1 MKKMS
6 YVMRGVLL
14 GAMLSSGFLVVSS
27 QDATAATSSIDDP
40 YPDPVLQ
47 SYDIS
52 GRARYGGTGFEGILF
67 TPGPDPNM
75 LPSGAPVWDPSFYY
89 GFALNYVVATG
100 TTTWSI
106 DFNRDGDFLDA
117 AESVSSLS
125 PTLVGKTF
133 NYANLYLQGNTT
145 AGGTSA
151 ANVDNF
157 TVNGRNFG
165 SYSSSPPTGL
175 NYTTEAWFADDSGLF
190 GSVINITGR
199 LNLTWT
205 GTGATADE
213 IPRMWVRLD
222 DAEQLPVVPVPAAAG
237 LGFLGM
243 GLVGFLRRRKNAK
256 A

>member
-14 GAMLSSGFLVVSS
+14 GAMLSCGFLVSS
-27 QDATAATSSIDDP
+27 QDATAALTTIASPASP
-40 YPDPVLQ
+40 T
-47 SYDIS
+47 YDIT
-52 GRARYGGTGFEGILF
+52 GRARYGKTGFEGILF

-75 LPSGAPVWDPSFYY
+75 DPGGAPVWNPSLYY

-125 PTLVGKTF
+125 PTLIGQTF

-145 AGGTSA
+145 TGGTSE
-151 ANVDNF
+151 ANVNNF
-157 TVNGRNFG
+157 TINGTNFG
-165 SYSSSPPTGL
+165 TYNSGTGLSETWFGYSSPSLTLGP
-175 NYTTEAWFADDSGLF
+175 
-190 GSVINITGR
+190 VIDITGQ

-205 GTGATADE
+205 GTGATSQE
-213 IPRMWVRLD
+213 VPRVWVRLGD
-222 DAEQLPVVPVPAAAG
+222 REALPVVPVPAAAG